1 SGRRSTRE
9 PADPRGWPV
18 RGASAARTR
27 PPRFTLRAPVQR
39 RGRGAG
45 PLTRAAD
52 GRFLERRSGDF
63 RASGSPGR
71 TGAAVAR
78 RAAGPEEPAA
88 AVAAPAA
95 AAL

>member
-1 SGRRSTRE
+1 MRASRRAIAIPSWRGTSARVLTPSTRL
-9 PADPRGWPV
+9 
-18 RGASAARTR
+18 
-27 PPRFTLRAPVQR
+27 PRFTLRAPVQR

-45 PLTRAAD
+45 TLTRAAD
-52 GRFLERRSGDF
+52 GRFLERRSGDV

-71 TGAAVAR
+71 TAAAVAR
-78 RAAGPEEPAA
+78 RAAGTEEPAA